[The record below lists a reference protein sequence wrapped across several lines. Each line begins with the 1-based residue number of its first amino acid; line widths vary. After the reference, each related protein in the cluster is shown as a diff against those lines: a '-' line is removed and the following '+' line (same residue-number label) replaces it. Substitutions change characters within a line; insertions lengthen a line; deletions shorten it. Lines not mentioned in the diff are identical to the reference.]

1 MGVTDVTMSLRLGN
15 CRIANMTSDVT
26 AVTPFEAKDGKEDRG
41 GVVLMARDCAPK
53 SVTSVTPQAAP
64 EIRGVT
70 RNVTDYTGSDD
81 QGNATQNE
89 AVSDQEPVD
98 LFNSGFDTAWDVQ
111 QRRIDALLAE
121 NDELRERI
129 DELEDELYYE
139 ENRANCFEDEAEA
152 AWEELG
158 Y

>member
-1 MGVTDVTMSLRLGN
+1 MSEANVPKNVTN
-15 CRIANMTSDVT
+15 
-26 AVTPFEAKDGKEDRG
+26 
-41 GVVLMARDCAPK
+41 
-53 SVTSVTPQAAP
+53 VTSQAAP
-64 EIRGVT
+64 EKPGVT
-70 RNVTDYTGSDD
+70 RSVTEGVGGRSLQTS
-81 QGNATQNE
+81 TSSK
-89 AVSDQEPVD
+89 AVSDREPVD

-139 ENRANCFEDEAEA
+139 EDRANRFEDEAA
-152 AWEELG
+152 AVWDELG

>member
-1 MGVTDVTMSLRLGN
+1 MS
-15 CRIANMTSDVT
+15 
-26 AVTPFEAKDGKEDRG
+26 EAYALKN
-41 GVVLMARDCAPK
+41 
-53 SVTSVTPQAAP
+53 VTSVTPQAAP
-64 EIRGVT
+64 EKPGVT
-70 RNVTDYTGSDD
+70 RNVTENVGEVDSQAAAFG
-81 QGNATQNE
+81 E
-89 AVSDQEPVD
+89 EVSEEKPVD

-139 ENRANCFEDEAEA
+139 EDRANRFEDEAAA
-152 AWEELG
+152 AWDEPG